1 VRAGKV
7 RYVGCSNYTASSI
20 IESQWA
26 AQRFG
31 GVAYISLQAQY
42 SLIAREIE
50 AEIIPACQ
58 RHGLGILTYSP
69 LASGILA
76 GRYTRGQQPPADSR
90 IQYWLNFPNPV
101 AADWARL
108 MLTDKSF
115 DIAEEVTN
123 VARELGATPGA
134 VAIGWLARQPA
145 VSSVILGPRTLDQ
158 LCDNLAGFDIE
169 IPTELRERLDTIS
182 APANRPITGMLA

>member
-1 VRAGKV
+1 
-7 RYVGCSNYTASSI
+7 
-20 IESQWA
+20 
-26 AQRFG
+26 
-31 GVAYISLQAQY
+31 
-42 SLIAREIE
+42 
-50 AEIIPACQ
+50 
-58 RHGLGILTYSP
+58 
-69 LASGILA
+69 
-76 GRYTRGQQPPADSR
+76 
-90 IQYWLNFPNPV
+90 
-101 AADWARL
+101 